1 MRDRGV
7 KWTKRVVMCILHALI
22 PSVFYSKELYFA
34 IYLER
39 TELDVLLPA
48 LLSISL
54 SYNQMSF
61 IPKVESDR
69 KTPLSLRRSIRK
81 VIPIPMLEIHV
92 RNCTCINLQGF
103 LSLLCKQHL
112 LWHPGHQ

>member
-7 KWTKRVVMCILHALI
+7 KWTKRVVVCILHALV
-22 PSVFYSKELYFA
+22 PSVFYSKELYFD
-34 IYLER
+34 IYLEG

-48 LLSISL
+48 LLSVSL

-61 IPKVESDR
+61 APKVESDR
-69 KTPLSLRRSIRK
+69 KTPLYLHRSIRK
-81 VIPIPMLEIHV
+81 VIPIPVLEIHE
-92 RNCTCINLQGF
+92 RHCTCINLQGF
-103 LSLLCKQHL
+103 LSLAWKQHL